1 MMRQQIH
8 LLISQEGYKTYQ
20 DRIESALS
28 GAGLDPCQI
37 VPVHLE
43 ANPDRAGHYP
53 IEVAFLTRD
62 VTGKSTKGMVLPTLQ
77 RYYDM
82 LRSSPGLQWIQGH
95 SAGIDRPIF
104 KELLARN
111 VRVTT
116 GSGANTSSVVQT
128 ALAGILALSR
138 HFPEMAIAQK
148 EHRWATMIGRDDLP
162 LVSFQSAVI
171 IGLGPVG
178 LELARV
184 LKYLGMS
191 LVGVTFDPKKHPVDD
206 VFSQI
211 YSFDQFDA
219 ALAKTDY
226 LILACPLTQETTGLI
241 DQKRLS
247 LLPKSAYLIN
257 VARGEVVDQQ
267 ALVIALQKQELAG
280 AFLDVFDPE
289 PLPIDS
295 VLWDIPSV
303 IISPHTA
310 GHFSGL
316 GDEVAKI
323 FSKNLVAYFQNQDL
337 INEAYLK

>member
-1 MMRQQIH
+1 
-8 LLISQEGYKTYQ
+8 
-20 DRIESALS
+20 
-28 GAGLDPCQI
+28 
-37 VPVHLE
+37 
-43 ANPDRAGHYP
+43 
-53 IEVAFLTRD
+53 
-62 VTGKSTKGMVLPTLQ
+62 
-77 RYYDM
+77 
-82 LRSSPGLQWIQGH
+82 
-95 SAGIDRPIF
+95 
-104 KELLARN
+104 
-111 VRVTT
+111 
-116 GSGANTSSVVQT
+116 
-128 ALAGILALSR
+128 
-138 HFPEMAIAQK
+138 
-148 EHRWATMIGRDDLP
+148 
-162 LVSFQSAVI
+162 
-171 IGLGPVG
+171 
-178 LELARV
+178 
-184 LKYLGMS
+184 LGMS

-226 LILACPLTQETTGLI
+226 LILACPLTHETTGLI

-267 ALVIALQKQELAG
+267 ALVSALQKQELAG